1 MEFMIDKLSG
11 SSGEPAS
18 TGSDDVNSII
28 GRKIQKPFT
37 YTHRD
42 VILYALGSKDLHCTL
57 YCMDD
62 SMAAGVRLHASVL
75 ISAV

>member
-11 SSGEPAS
+11 SNGEPAS

-28 GRKIQKPFT
+28 GKKIQKPFT

-62 SMAAGVRLHASVL
+62 SMVPVVRLHAAHQCS
-75 ISAV
+75 